1 MLVVYNNG
9 NEVLVCTSGKN
20 EKKMLKDYFTNGG
33 RSLND
38 YDRTVIKTVVEILSQ
53 ARVSGDGQVTNG

>member
-1 MLVVYNNG
+1 MLVVYDNG
-9 NEVLVCTSGKN
+9 NEVLVCTSGKD

-38 YDRTVIKTVVEILSQ
+38 YDRTIIPILSIKGL
-53 ARVSGDGQVTNG
+53 AETGK